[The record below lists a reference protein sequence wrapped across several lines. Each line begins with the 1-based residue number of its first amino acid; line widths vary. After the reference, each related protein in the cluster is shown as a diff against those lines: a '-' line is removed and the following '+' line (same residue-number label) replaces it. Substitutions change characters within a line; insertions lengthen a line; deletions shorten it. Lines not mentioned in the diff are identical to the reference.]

1 MIDLTPGDLVRIHA
15 SFVKADELVDR
26 RRAVYRAA
34 VAISSSQNGADLGWE
49 KLDNPAVR
57 AHLCEVLA
65 GVASYDPGKV
75 RSLDTLID
83 PDHSHSVGGSMVRVA
98 SAAVARSALVGAL
111 RRIDDQMHR
120 HEANSA
126 LTLLTAGDS
135 SFAAAARQVVDGSR
149 LLTSLAPELAADLL
163 AHVAVFAIVARSSA
177 VRLGSAS
184 VKEYPGLV
192 LVPEPDSPLEIAEAI
207 VHEGAHQKFFDL
219 SITKSI
225 FGSDAEVP
233 KFRPPWAVAAAPKW
247 PLAQTFAAFHAY
259 CCLGA
264 FATTLESSDSDLVPN
279 SSSLLPVAAERAV
292 QIADWL
298 VQREGHLGRDG
309 RALLAQLTGRDAD
322 EIEPL
327 VGSVALERL
336 GPFDRRILVACG
348 DWTLIAQ
355 TARPAALYWV
365 PSAEL
370 PESVLPLER

>member
-57 AHLCEVLA
+57 AHLGEVLA

-192 LVPEPDSPLEIAEAI
+192 LVPEPDSPLAIAEAI
-207 VHEGAHQKFFDL
+207 VHEGAHQKFFRPVYNQVHL
-219 SITKSI
+219 RVRRRSSEVPTSVGCR
-225 FGSDAEVP
+225 GSAEVAACSDVCGIP
-233 KFRPPWAVAAAPKW
+233 RVLLSGCLCDNARILRLRPRAEFLLAAA
-247 PLAQTFAAFHAY
+247 
-259 CCLGA
+259 
-264 FATTLESSDSDLVPN
+264 
-279 SSSLLPVAAERAV
+279 
-292 QIADWL
+292 
-298 VQREGHLGRDG
+298 
-309 RALLAQLTGRDAD
+309 
-322 EIEPL
+322 
-327 VGSVALERL
+327 GSR
-336 GPFDRRILVACG
+336 
-348 DWTLIAQ
+348 
-355 TARPAALYWV
+355 
-365 PSAEL
+365 
-370 PESVLPLER
+370 